1 MLETLATID
10 ARVLVWILSLPH
22 PEWLDWLMAAA
33 SAVAHHAGIWL
44 ALGVVLAAWGRLS
57 WMAYW
62 QVVLAIV
69 LVFLAVDVV
78 LKPAIGRARPSDANP
93 TIAALTDAEP
103 PANPAM
109 PSGHAATAVA
119 GAYALARVLPTAR
132 IVLWLLAALIAV
144 SRLYLGVHYP
154 LDVVAGTLVGSA
166 CAALSV
172 GGTVWYSRGPA
183 GRISQE
189 PR

>member
-22 PEWLDWLMAAA
+22 PEWLDWLMTAA
-33 SAVAHHAGIWL
+33 SAIGQRAAIWL
-44 ALGVVLAAWGRLS
+44 ALGAVLAAWSRLT

-62 QVVLAIV
+62 QVVLSII
-69 LVFLAVDVV
+69 LVFLVV
-78 LKPAIGRARPSDANP
+78 EATLKPAIARPRPSTDPAV
-93 TIAALTDAEP
+93 TALTTTTP
-103 PANPAM
+103 PPSAAF

-119 GAYALARVLPTAR
+119 GAYALARVLPAAR
-132 IVLWLLAALIAV
+132 LALWLLAAGIAL

-154 LDVVAGTLVGSA
+154 LDVAAGAFVGFA

-172 GGTVWYSRGPA
+172 GGTVWYSRDPA